1 MAADDPRGW
10 QEGLHEELFS
20 QQPATEQEEVEEP
33 QVTELL
39 AEDQANAD
47 DEVNESDTVA
57 VDDEVIG
64 ADVAEITTGDLLPA
78 EEPLRLRLDEVDLR
92 GACIKVI
99 GVGGGGGNAISR
111 MMVTG
116 LGGVEFVAANTDL
129 QALEANRAPVKIQ
142 LGANLTRGLGAGSNP
157 EIGRQAA
164 LESTEEI
171 VEVLEG
177 ADMVFITGGLGGG
190 TATGAAPVIARLAT
204 ELGALTVA
212 VVTKPFHFEGR
223 RRMQQ
228 AEMGSKELQDA
239 VDTLIGIPNDRLL
252 ATVAADTPLTEAF
265 SVADG
270 VLHQGVQGIAD
281 LILEPGLINLDF
293 ADVKTVMSGMGMA
306 IMGSATRSGEGRA
319 LEAATAAI
327 SSPLLEDSSIDGAR
341 GVLINISGGPSMT
354 LHEIDQAASIISEAA
369 DDDAN
374 ILFGAVIDQAL
385 GDMIKITVIATGF
398 ESPSP
403 FQPRVYTGQTPTA
416 PPPALPRD
424 SGRFYRP
431 GNDVG
436 VNDAEG
442 RESSSL
448 AESMEEDLDV
458 PAFLRT
464 QDPEPGGSD
473 DS

>member
-20 QQPATEQEEVEEP
+20 RYPVRETEDRG
-33 QVTELL
+33 
-39 AEDQANAD
+39 AEDRGAED
-47 DEVNESDTVA
+47 SDV
-57 VDDEVIG
+57 VEG
-64 ADVAEITTGDLLPA
+64 AVAEREMSEVTAGELIPA
-78 EEPLRLRLDEVDLR
+78 DQPLRLRLDEVDLR

-99 GVGGGGGNAISR
+99 GVGGGGGNAIAR
-111 MMVTG
+111 MMVAG
-116 LGGVEFVAANTDL
+116 LGGVQFVAANTDL
-129 QALEANRAPVKIQ
+129 QALEANQAPVKIQ
-142 LGANLTRGLGAGSNP
+142 LGASLTRGLGAGSNP

-177 ADMVFITGGLGGG
+177 ADMVFVTGGLGGG

-228 AEMGSKELQDA
+228 AEMGAKELQDA

-265 SVADG
+265 RVADA

-281 LILEPGLINLDF
+281 LILVPGLINLDF

-306 IMGSATRSGEGRA
+306 IMGTAARTGEGRA
-319 LEAATAAI
+319 MEAATAAI
-327 SSPLLEDSSIDGAR
+327 SSPLLEDSSIEGAR
-341 GVLINISGGPSMT
+341 GVLINISGGPNMT
-354 LHEIDQAASIISEAA
+354 LHEVDQAASIISEAS

-374 ILFGAVIDQAL
+374 ILFGAVIDEAL
-385 GDMIKITVIATGF
+385 GDEIKITVIATGF

-403 FQPRVYTGQTPTA
+403 FQPRVYTGQSTTTS
-416 PPPALPRD
+416 PPAMPRD
-424 SGRFYRP
+424 GGRFYRP
-431 GNDVG
+431 GSDIS
-436 VNDAEG
+436 G
-442 RESSSL
+442 RDSEATENAAL

-464 QDPEPGGSD
+464 HDTESEGGGEL
-473 DS
+473 